1 MLSFLIDFR
10 DGFRNIVDLFPW
22 DPPYSN
28 ALQLKRNIIKQFEQ
42 ELTTGRGTQRQLPP
56 KYIETLFRLFRSTF
70 RSLEMHSK
78 RRYKICTCSVIL
90 GELEP
95 FRNYKGFNII
105 FSKNLE
111 AIYAINESRNFSD
124 CSLNHIFKSEN
135 FKFPFL
141 YKRWPNLGSEMWK
154 IKIQKVKGNLL
165 EKLRKLY
172 VHKRNGHLEIFSRP

>member
-1 MLSFLIDFR
+1 M
-10 DGFRNIVDLFPW
+10 
-22 DPPYSN
+22 
-28 ALQLKRNIIKQFEQ
+28 
-42 ELTTGRGTQRQLPP
+42 RGTQRRLPP
-56 KYIETLFRLFRSTF
+56 KCIETLFRLFRSTF

-111 AIYAINESRNFSD
+111 AIYAINERKNFSD
-124 CSLNHIFKSEN
+124 SSLNHIFESEN
-135 FKFPFL
+135 FRFPFL

-172 VHKRNGHLEIFSRP
+172 VHKRNGHLEIFSRPQVIENSRQYLLLRRDIHRKRSLGAPGTSFQMGRKEQTETSHNY